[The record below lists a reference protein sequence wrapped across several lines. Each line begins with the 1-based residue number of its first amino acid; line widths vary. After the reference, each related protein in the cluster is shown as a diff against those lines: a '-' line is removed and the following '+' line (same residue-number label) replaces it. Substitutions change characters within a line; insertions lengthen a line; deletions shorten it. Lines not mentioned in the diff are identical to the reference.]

1 VTVVVE
7 SRRDFTL
14 ANFRRVAYGGESIR
28 VSRKAQQTMK
38 QARDS
43 FFRMLEAD
51 PEQFVYG
58 VTSGSGMWAGRAR
71 RFEGDRTRRG
81 VMSRHGGAAFGGGY
95 LPDRVV
101 RGLVFARLSSFL
113 EGHAKVRPQIATEL
127 AAMLERPL
135 PRIPVNGAMWAGETI
150 YPSYLGDGMR
160 IELELG
166 EGLGNGSPVGATL
179 AADVALRAP
188 TRLALAERVFC
199 LSIEAISAPL
209 EAYDP
214 DLVGLWGDPF
224 EGRAL
229 RTINRL
235 LQGAPKKGR
244 RFYQAPVSWRL
255 LPRVIGQAHR
265 AIATLEEVAE
275 VSLRS
280 ATMNPVYEPPT
291 RAHPNGRAFSN
302 GGYHNASATPAI
314 DMINASWADLCT
326 IADHHVTKMRK
337 PGVSLLPDGL
347 RHPGEGMGYGTG
359 QVGLGHVDFVE
370 EARLAAQRTHIPGAE
385 GDPQDDII
393 DPVNLAWKKSLR
405 ADECLDSMLAVLAVI
420 ASQAFSVTERQP
432 PPRLRDFL
440 AVVRGHFPPVHETG
454 RRRNLGRE
462 LEGLREAFTAATLAG
477 DPDLQP

>member
-7 SRRDFTL
+7 SREDVTL
-14 ANFRRVAYGGESIR
+14 ANFRRVAYDGESVRISATAR
-28 VSRKAQQTMK
+28 RAMKDSRE
-38 QARDS
+38 S
-43 FFRMLEAD
+43 FFRMLDAD

-58 VTSGSGMWAGRAR
+58 VTSGSGMWAERAR
-71 RFEGDRTRRG
+71 RFDGDRSRRG
-81 VMSRHGGAAFGGGY
+81 VQSRHGGAAFGGGY
-95 LPDRVV
+95 LPDRIV
-101 RGLVFARLSSFL
+101 RGLIFARLSSFV

-150 YPSYLGDGMR
+150 YPSYLGDGIR

-188 TRLALAERVFC
+188 TRLALAERIFC
-199 LSIEAISAPL
+199 LSIEAIAAPL

-214 DLVGLWGDPF
+214 DLVDLWGDPY

-229 RTINRL
+229 RNINRL
-235 LQGAPKKGR
+235 LAGVPKKGR

-280 ATMNPVYEPPT
+280 ASVNPIYEPPT
-291 RAHPNGRAFSN
+291 RAHPNGRALSN
-302 GGYHNASATPAI
+302 GGYHNAMATPAI
-314 DMINASWADLCT
+314 DMLNASWADLCT

-337 PGVSLLPDGL
+337 PNVSLLPDGL

-370 EARLAAQRTHIPGAE
+370 EARLAAQRTFIPGAE
-385 GDPQDDII
+385 GDPQDDVI

-420 ASQAFSVTERQP
+420 ASQALSVSDRPAPPSLRGLLAAVRER
-432 PPRLRDFL
+432 
-440 AVVRGHFPPVHETG
+440 FPPVHETG

-462 LEGLREAFTAATLAG
+462 LEGLRDALAAAVLAA
-477 DPDLQP
+477 DPDL